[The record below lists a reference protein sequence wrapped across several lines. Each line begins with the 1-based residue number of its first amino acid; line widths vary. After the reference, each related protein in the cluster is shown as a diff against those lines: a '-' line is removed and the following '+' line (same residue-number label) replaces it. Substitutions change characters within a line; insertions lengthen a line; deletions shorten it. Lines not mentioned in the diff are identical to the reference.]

1 MYDKN
6 TIEYSCNMYL
16 GDHIR
21 FQKMKNLFIV
31 YSKVRPILIYDGE
44 NLKHILCIWKT
55 TFYESIAF
63 IKVFSLKN

>member
-44 NLKHILCIWKT
+44 NLKHILCI
-55 TFYESIAF
+55 
-63 IKVFSLKN
+63 

>member
-16 GDHIR
+16 DDHIR

-44 NLKHILCIWKT
+44 NLKHILCI
-55 TFYESIAF
+55 
-63 IKVFSLKN
+63 